1 MAWGSSLKKGLLK
14 DDVVPSRV
22 QNVTYTCYSRPSIMT
37 EGGRSAAFTYNGD
50 GARVKMNVSDGATS
64 VLARY
69 YIGNQY
75 ELDVTSTGTTERLYL
90 GGDAYSAPAVYI
102 KEGSGTWTFYNIGR
116 DYLGNITHI
125 ATSDGTL
132 VEENSYDSWGRLR
145 NPETKEI
152 YSLGTEPEL
161 MLGRGYTGHE
171 HLTWF
176 GLINMNARL
185 YDPVLG
191 RFLSP
196 DPFVQMPDFT
206 QNFNRYSYCL
216 NNPLVYVDENGEVA
230 WFIPIITGFIGGV
243 SNLLVNIKNV
253 EGFWDGL
260 STFAVGFGAGALATV
275 SGGSSI
281 GAAIGVGAAAGAV
294 TSFNNE
300 MVAQTGANFESDGSI
315 NWDNVWRSTVSG
327 TVAGAASGAV
337 GSWVSTAN
345 ITVNGISS
353 PLLNSAVTSTVSAG
367 AGHIVGGTSYNL
379 MSGQGFTEAFQNSL
393 YGIWQSMLMG
403 GVVGM
408 STTIATCLAT
418 GVHPLT
424 GVNIT
429 AKDLN
434 TEATVQRI
442 KEHKPYP
449 HKTDGTIH
457 RNDKGYL
464 PVKSDPNYYHE
475 YVHPTPGIN
484 HAGLQRVITGA
495 RGEWYYTPDHYETFI
510 RFVP

>member
-22 QNVTYTCYSRPSIMT
+22 QNVTYTCYSLPSIMT

-132 VEENSYDSWGRLR
+132 VEENSYDPWGRLR

-206 QNFNRYSYCL
+206 QSFNRYSYCL
-216 NNPLVYVDENGEVA
+216 NNPLVYVDENGEFWHIVA
-230 WFIPIITGFIGGV
+230 GAIIGGAINFITNFKDFDNFWEGLASV
-243 SNLLVNIKNV
+243 LV
-253 EGFWDGL
+253 G
-260 STFAVGFGAGALATV
+260 AGAGALSAATGNIALITLGGALNSGV
-275 SGGSSI
+275 NNVVKQLNPEKQWGDIDWKTVGGQVIWGGSISL
-281 GAAIGVGAAAGAV
+281 VGAGISTGIDKTSWVSELLDIMNINKNFARNVAGS
-294 TSFNNE
+294 TIKGM
-300 MVAQTGANFESDGSI
+300 MVGGGTG
-315 NWDNVWRSTVSG
+315 V
-327 TVAGAASGAV
+327 VAGAFR
-337 GSWVSTAN
+337 AN
-345 ITVNGISS
+345 VTKDWRDIFGGMLNGM
-353 PLLNSAVTSTVSAG
+353 AYGAG
-367 AGHIVGGTSYNL
+367 AGLASSLI
-379 MSGQGFTEAFQNSL
+379 TEAGYQLQLKNSKSPAISADMAEVISSNTNDIVRRL
-393 YGIWQSMLMG
+393 DVSYMDYNYWDSSAPSMFKDYIQYFNDIWSSNL
-403 GVVGM
+403 
-408 STTIATCLAT
+408 S
-418 GVHPLT
+418 
-424 GVNIT
+424 
-429 AKDLN
+429 
-434 TEATVQRI
+434 
-442 KEHKPYP
+442 
-449 HKTDGTIH
+449 
-457 RNDKGYL
+457 
-464 PVKSDPNYYHE
+464 SS
-475 YVHPTPGIN
+475 PTPNVPSSTVIN
-484 HAGLQRVITGA
+484 PVFFP
-495 RGEWYYTPDHYETFI
+495 Y
-510 RFVP
+510 